1 MKSTLRSNLLTAVQ
15 AGLLL
20 FLITAT
26 ASAADFSVNVPFR
39 AGAGQL
45 QAGRVKI
52 TLRMQNPA
60 NPGAVGVDQ
69 LITLDS
75 VGGSPLGSPRTMT
88 ATTVGAVNAATGFRV
103 AFYSLASA
111 PNDVVIDV
119 TFLSKFT
126 TPGNFCV
133 SNTMASFTLALRYNP
148 GGGNTIQSYRLSSY
162 SAPADLIPEQCGC
175 INRRLNTPGAVWA
188 SPPPGTDMGRHPY
201 DVVLVLD
208 RSGSMG
214 DPIPAGLSG
223 SDSAIKMNALK
234 EAVKTF
240 IDQWKLEIDAP
251 PDDRLAIVWF
261 ETGVTVEAPGNFV
274 RRDSPGGW
282 DALKNAVNAQTTA
295 DSTAMGDGVS
305 KGVDLLQD
313 NDVGNDRNIVL
324 LTNGMQNVGNLIIP
338 DAVNPSLHDFFWLNK
353 TPAAGYQPLA
363 SMCVPMDAIGVGGA
377 PGDIPIDLLTAISTE
392 TGAEAQLPVNSI
404 AMANAFGNSLVNI
417 LKGNTMSVLKR
428 EEGTLNSGSSQAP
441 PALFNLD
448 SSVRQGIVVLGWSG
462 AGNDNAL
469 KLDVFPPSGPTPVFA
484 QQVTTPFYI
493 IKTVELPT
501 SGSPG
506 GWQALVSR
514 TTGNANIPYY
524 VSVYT
529 MEGRF
534 SSRFEFKKADYG
546 TGDDIV
552 LTATLGFGGQPLLG
566 QGNGLSVRV
575 ERPESAINT
584 LLHNMNVPDAV
595 LTTQPAGVSTDSY
608 TRPYERKVFDLL
620 KSTTFGQQVEPR
632 ADPETF
638 RMLDNGNP
646 ANGDAKAGDGI
657 YSMRYPRTR
666 VPGRYRFKVAMN
678 LTTPTGTVN
687 RIEQHDTEVNVL
699 VIDSKQSEVNSTR
712 DLVTPGKYRL
722 DIVPADRFGNF
733 LGPGYADQ
741 IQVAL
746 VGPGAVSGTVVD
758 ERQNGTYTVQLTG
771 VSDAAATRAKIRF
784 RNDEFSDRSISES
797 GKPTR
802 RYAIFAGVGGNFP
815 HGDFGTLFNTG
826 VSAHAGFEYMFTNR
840 VSTELSAGYERFN
853 FAFGSSHLNMGR
865 ASANI
870 KFYPV
875 IGTFQFGL
883 FGGGGV
889 YVFNSGDTHGGLNI
903 GAVGEYRLNTTV
915 GLESTY
921 NFHSIFASG
930 QHLNYST
937 LTGGIRFRF

>member
-1 MKSTLRSNLLTAVQ
+1 MKRTLRSKLLTAVQ

-26 ASAADFSVNVPFR
+26 ASASDFSVNVPFR
-39 AGAGQL
+39 GGMGQL
-45 QAGRVKI
+45 QVGRVKI
-52 TLRMQNPA
+52 KLKMQ

-69 LITLDS
+69 LITLDT
-75 VGGSPLGSPRTMT
+75 VGGVQLGSPRTMT
-88 ATTVGAVNAATGFRV
+88 NTTTGAVNASTGYRV
-103 AFYSLASA
+103 AFYALAGT
-111 PNDVVIDV
+111 PNDVIIDI

-126 TPGNFCV
+126 SNNFC
-133 SNTMASFTLALRYNP
+133 APIAPAAFTLALRYNP
-148 GGGNTIQSYRLSSY
+148 SGGNVIQEYRLSSY

-175 INRRLNTPGAVWA
+175 VNRRLNSPGAAWA
-188 SPPPGTDMGRHPY
+188 TTPLGATDKGRLPY

-214 DPIPAGLSG
+214 DTIPAALMG
-223 SDSAIKMNALK
+223 SDSAVKMVALQA
-234 EAVKTF
+234 AVSTF
-240 IDQWKLEIDAP
+240 IDQWKLEADAP
-251 PDDRLAIVWF
+251 PDDRLAVVWF

-274 RRDSPGGW
+274 RRDAVGGW
-282 DALKNAVNAQTTA
+282 DALKTAVNGQTTA
-295 DSTAMGDGVS
+295 DMTAMGDGVS
-305 KGVDLLQD
+305 QAVDLLQD
-313 NDVGNDRNIVL
+313 NDVGSDRHIVL
-324 LTNGMQNVGNLIIP
+324 LTNGMQNQGNLIIT
-338 DAVNPSLHDFFWLNK
+338 DAVNPALHDFFWLNK

-392 TGAEAQLPVNSI
+392 TGAGVQQPVNSVAI
-404 AMANAFGNSLVNI
+404 ANAFGNSLVNI

-428 EEGTLNSGSSQAP
+428 AEGTLNSGSSQAP
-441 PALFNLD
+441 VTLFNLD
-448 SSVRQGIVVLGWSG
+448 QTVRQGIVVLGWSG
-462 AGNDNAL
+462 ASNANAL
-469 KLDVFPPSGPTPVFA
+469 KLDVFAPSGPTPVFT
-484 QQVTTPFYI
+484 QQVITPFYI
-493 IKTVELPT
+493 IKTVEMPAN
-501 SGSPG
+501 GAPG
-506 GWQALVSR
+506 EWQALVSR
-514 TTGNANIPYY
+514 TTGNANVPYY
-524 VSVYT
+524 VSIYT
-529 MEGRF
+529 MEGKF
-534 SSRFEFKKADYG
+534 SSRFDFKKAEYG
-546 TGDDIV
+546 TGDDII
-552 LTATLGFGGQPLLG
+552 LTASLGFGGKPLLG

-584 LLHNMNVPDAV
+584 LLHNMNVSDAV
-595 LTTQPAGVSTDSY
+595 LTTQPAGVSADSY

-620 KSTTFGQQVEPR
+620 KNTTFAQQIEPK

-646 ANGDAKAGDGI
+646 ANGDTTAGDGV
-657 YSMRYPRTR
+657 YSMRYPRTK
-666 VPGRYRFKVAMN
+666 VPGQYRFKVDMN
-678 LTTPTGTVN
+678 LTMPTGTIN
-687 RIEQHDTEVNVL
+687 RVEQHDTQVNVL
-699 VIDSKQSEVNSTR
+699 VIDNAQSEVNSTR
-712 DLVTPGKYRL
+712 DLATPSKFRL

-746 VGPGAVSGTVVD
+746 VGPGAVSGAVVD

-771 VSDAAATRAKIRF
+771 VSDPANTRVKVRF
-784 RNDEFSDRSISES
+784 RNKEFSDRPIRDLE
-797 GKPTR
+797 KPTR

-815 HGDFGTLFNTG
+815 HGDFGVLFGTG

-853 FAFGSSHLNMGR
+853 FKFGSFHQNMGR

-875 IGTFQFGL
+875 IGTFQFGI

-889 YVFNSGDTHGGLNI
+889 YVFGSGDTHGGLNI

-921 NFHSIFASG
+921 NFHTIFTSG
-930 QHLNYST
+930 QQLNYST
-937 LTGGIRFRF
+937 LTGGVRFRF